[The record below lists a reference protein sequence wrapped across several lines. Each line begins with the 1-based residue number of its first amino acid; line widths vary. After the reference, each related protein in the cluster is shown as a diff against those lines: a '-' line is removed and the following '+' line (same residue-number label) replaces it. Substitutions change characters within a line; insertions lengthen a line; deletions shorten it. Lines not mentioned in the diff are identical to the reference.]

1 MATNR
6 ITLDA
11 QLRTS
16 MTKGEK
22 NQIRKRGDLPGVI
35 YGKNRE
41 PQAIYVT
48 GDSFKQLKNHGSV
61 LVDVNIGGERVAA
74 MVNQIDK
81 DIMTRKPKHIDL
93 HAVNLREPI
102 NIEVPIIL
110 DGLDTVEK
118 RGAVIQQQLREVSV
132 RCLPTDVPEFIMHNI
147 ANLQIGENVRVDEL
161 NLPSGVELNQHE
173 DDMVC
178 SIIEAKNAEPD
189 TDIEPKEPEL
199 VHDQEGTG
207 ENQLNTHDDERY
219 SANKA

>member
-11 QLRTS
+11 HKRTS

-35 YGKNRE
+35 YGKDRE
-41 PQAIYVT
+41 PQSIYVT
-48 GDSFKQLKNHGSV
+48 GDSFKQLKNHGRI

-81 DIMTRKPKHIDL
+81 DIMTRQPKHIDL

-102 NIEVPIIL
+102 NVEVPIFL
-110 DGLDTVEK
+110 DGLEPVEK

-132 RCLPTDVPEFIMHNI
+132 RCLPTDVPEYIMHNI
-147 ANLQIGENVRVDEL
+147 ANLQIGENVRVGEL
-161 NLPSGVELNQHE
+161 SLPAGVELNQHA
-173 DDMVC
+173 DDMIC
-178 SIIEAKNAEPD
+178 SITEAKNAEPE
-189 TDIEPKEPEL
+189 TEIEQKEPEL
-199 VHDQEGTG
+199 VHDQEGKG
-207 ENQLNTHDDERY
+207 ENQANTSDDERY